1 MMNSKI
7 KSKLLNYS
15 DNNQNTL
22 DIYLGTLKNKI
33 IFNKDIDS
41 DYFKKCYQSIQLKN
55 YKFTKFNRK
64 IYNSVNDYL
73 ILENKQYIVKTNKV
87 PICFNNKLFSFYNRQ
102 DKHYTEF
109 SNKKNYNQIIQHI
122 HNFQINEE
130 INIQFINDCQ
140 IKIQVSLNHNLDN
153 TIPVLEELLKILN

>member
-1 MMNSKI
+1 MNSKI
-7 KSKLLNYS
+7 KSKILHYS

-33 IFNKDIDS
+33 IFNKNIDIE
-41 DYFKKCYQSIQLKN
+41 YFKKAYQSIQLRN

-64 IYNSVNDYL
+64 IYNSLNDYL
-73 ILENKQYIVKTNKV
+73 ILENKQYIVKTNIL
-87 PICFNNKLFSFYNRQ
+87 PIYFNNKLFSFYNSQ

-109 SNKKNYNQIIQHI
+109 SNKKNYNLIVQHI

-130 INIQFINDCQ
+130 INIQFINNSQ
-140 IKIQVSLNHNLDN
+140 IKINVSLNHNLDN
-153 TIPVLEELLKILN
+153 TIPVLEELIEILS